1 MRVTPRTEPG
11 TEPQALSRAP
21 RIFLVAA
28 EPSGDALAGDLI
40 DALRALNPDVEIAGV
55 GGPEMAR
62 RGAVSPFDISELSV
76 FGLFDGLKI
85 INLVHQRAEETA
97 AAAAAFQADSVVLID
112 SWGFM
117 LRAAWKLRQ
126 HLPDVPLVKYVAPQ
140 VFAARRERAKV
151 AADTFDHLLAIHPF
165 DAPYFTAHGM
175 DVTFVGNPA
184 LERDLSGDGAAFRA
198 RHGVSPDERLL
209 LVLFGSRKSELSRLF
224 PRFAQA
230 TAQLKATR
238 PDLKLV
244 TTLAPAIADQARA
257 LIAAEPGLADL
268 IITDGS
274 ERLDAFNAA
283 DAALA
288 CSGTVTLE
296 LARLGVPTVAAYR
309 LGWLAWAAARFFLMK
324 SKYISLANIAA
335 DEMLIPEF
343 IQTQCRGDRL
353 ADSLGALLDDP
364 DQRADLSR
372 RLIAITDHMRGEGG
386 SPACNAADAVLKLAQ
401 A

>member
-1 MRVTPRTEPG
+1 MTE
-11 TEPQALSRAP
+11 TLTANTDLARAP

-40 DALRALNPDVEIAGV
+40 DALRVLRPDVEIAGV
-55 GGPEMAR
+55 GGPEMAK

-85 INLVHQRAEETA
+85 INLVHQRAQETA
-97 AAAAAFQADSVVLID
+97 DAAKAFGADAVVLID

-117 LRAAWKLRQ
+117 LRAAWKLREA
-126 HLPDVPLVKYVAPQ
+126 LPDVPLIKYVAPQ

-165 DAPYFTAHGM
+165 DAPYFTEHGM
-175 DVTFVGNPA
+175 DVSFVGNPA
-184 LERDLSGDGAAFRA
+184 LERDLSGDGPAFRA
-198 RHGVSPDERLL
+198 RHGVSPEDPLL
-209 LVLFGSRKSELSRLF
+209 LVLFGSRASELTRLF
-224 PRFAQA
+224 PRFADA
-230 TAQLKATR
+230 ARRLKAER

-244 TTLAPAIADQARA
+244 TPLAPSIAAQAREM
-257 LIAAEPGLADL
+257 IKAEPAFEDL
-268 IITDGS
+268 IIVDGE
-274 ERLDAFNAA
+274 ERKDAFHAA
-283 DAALA
+283 DVALA

-335 DEMLIPEF
+335 DEMLIPEHV
-343 IQTQCRGDRL
+343 QTQCRGDVL
-353 ADSLGALLDDP
+353 AHSVGALLDDP
-364 DQRADLSR
+364 ERRSEISAKLRAV
-372 RLIAITDHMRGEGG
+372 TDHMRGEGG
-386 SPACNAADAVLKLAQ
+386 SPSANASAAVLSLI
-401 A
+401 

>member
-1 MRVTPRTEPG
+1 MGKRMS
-11 TEPQALSRAP
+11 QATDLEGVKQRAP

-40 DALRALNPDVEIAGV
+40 DALRALRPDVEIAGV

-85 INLVHQRAEETA
+85 INLVHQRAQETA
-97 AAAAAFQADSVVLID
+97 DAAKAFQADAVVLID

-117 LRAAWKLRQ
+117 LRAAWKLREA
-126 HLPDVPLVKYVAPQ
+126 LPDTPLIKYVAPQ

-151 AADTFDHLLAIHPF
+151 AAETFDHLLAIHPF
-165 DAPYFTAHGM
+165 DAPYFTEHGM

-184 LERDLSGDGAAFRA
+184 LERDLSGDGSAFRA
-198 RHGVSPDERLL
+198 RHDVAKTDQLL
-209 LVLFGSRKSELSRLF
+209 LVLFGSRKSELTRLF
-224 PRFAQA
+224 PRFADA
-230 TAQLKATR
+230 VKRLKAER
-238 PDLKLV
+238 PGLRIV
-244 TTLAPAIADQARA
+244 TPLAPSIATQAREM
-257 LIAAEPGLADL
+257 IAAEPAFADL
-268 IITDGS
+268 IIVDS
-274 ERLDAFNAA
+274 DERRDAFHAA
-283 DAALA
+283 DTALA

-335 DEMLIPEF
+335 DEMLIPEHV
-343 IQTQCRGDRL
+343 QTQCRGDVL
-353 ADSLGALLDDP
+353 ATSVGALLDAP
-364 DQRADLSR
+364 DRRKALSD
-372 RLIAITDHMRGEGG
+372 RLRSITDHMRGAGG
-386 SPACNAADAVLKLAQ
+386 SPSRNAAQAVLKVTDR
-401 A
+401 

>member
-1 MRVTPRTEPG
+1 MTEPLTVK
-11 TEPQALSRAP
+11 TELARAP

-40 DALRALNPDVEIAGV
+40 DALRAQRPDVDIAGV
-55 GGPEMAR
+55 GGPEMAK

-85 INLVHQRAEETA
+85 INLVHQRAQETA
-97 AAAAAFQADSVVLID
+97 DAAKAFGADAVVLID

-117 LRAAWKLRQ
+117 LRAAWKLREA
-126 HLPDVPLVKYVAPQ
+126 LPGVPLIKYVAPQ

-165 DAPYFTAHGM
+165 DAPYFTEHGM
-175 DVTFVGNPA
+175 DVSFVGNPA

-198 RHGVSPDERLL
+198 RHGVSPEDPLL
-209 LVLFGSRKSELSRLF
+209 LVLFGSRMSELTRLF
-224 PRFAQA
+224 PRFADA
-230 TAQLKATR
+230 ARRLKAER
-238 PDLKLV
+238 PNLRLV
-244 TTLAPAIADQARA
+244 TPLAPSIAGKAREM
-257 LIAAEPGLADL
+257 IKAEPAFDNL
-268 IITDGS
+268 IIVDGE
-274 ERLDAFNAA
+274 ERRDAFHAA
-283 DAALA
+283 DVALA

-335 DEMLIPEF
+335 DEMLIPEHV
-343 IQTQCRGDRL
+343 QTQCRGDVL
-353 ADSLGALLDDP
+353 ADSVAALLDDP
-364 DQRADLSR
+364 ARRSDLSAKLR
-372 RLIAITDHMRGEGG
+372 AVTDHMRGEGG
-386 SPACNAADAVLKLAQ
+386 SPSANAAAAVLSLI
-401 A
+401 

>member
-1 MRVTPRTEPG
+1 MTDTLEAHSVTT
-11 TEPQALSRAP
+11 RAP

-40 DALRALNPDVEIAGV
+40 DALRTLRPDVEIAGV
-55 GGPEMAR
+55 GGPEMAK

-85 INLVHQRAEETA
+85 INLVHQRAQETA
-97 AAAAAFQADSVVLID
+97 DAAKAFEADAVVLID

-117 LRAAWKLRQ
+117 LRAAWKLREA
-126 HLPDVPLVKYVAPQ
+126 LPDTPLIKYVAPQ

-165 DAPYFTAHGM
+165 DAPYFTEHGM

-184 LERDLSGDGAAFRA
+184 LERDLSGDGPGFRA
-198 RHGVSPDERLL
+198 RHGVAAEDQLL
-209 LVLFGSRKSELSRLF
+209 LILFGSRKSELTRLF
-224 PRFAQA
+224 PRFAEA
-230 TAQLKATR
+230 VKRLKAER
-238 PDLKLV
+238 PGLKFV
-244 TTLAPAIADQARA
+244 TPLASSIAAQAREM
-257 LIAAEPGLADL
+257 IEAEPAFDDL
-268 IITDGS
+268 IVVES
-274 ERLDAFNAA
+274 NERRDSFHAA

-335 DEMLIPEF
+335 DEMLIPEHV
-343 IQTQCRGDRL
+343 QTQCRGDVL
-353 ADSLGALLDDP
+353 ADSVGALLDDP
-364 DQRADLSR
+364 ERRSDTSR
-372 RLIAITDHMRGEGG
+372 RLVQITDHMRGEGG
-386 SPACNAADAVLKLAQ
+386 SPSANAAEAILRLVSR
-401 A
+401 

>member
-1 MRVTPRTEPG
+1 MTE
-11 TEPQALSRAP
+11 TLTANTDLARAP

-40 DALRALNPDVEIAGV
+40 DALRALRPDVEIAGV
-55 GGPEMAR
+55 GGPEMAK

-85 INLVHQRAEETA
+85 INLVHQRAQETA
-97 AAAAAFQADSVVLID
+97 DAAKVFEADAVVLID

-117 LRAAWKLRQ
+117 LRAAWKLREA
-126 HLPDVPLVKYVAPQ
+126 LPGVPLIKYVAPQ

-165 DAPYFTAHGM
+165 DAPYFTEHGM
-175 DVTFVGNPA
+175 DVSFVGNPA
-184 LERDLSGDGAAFRA
+184 LERDLSGDGPAFRA
-198 RHGVSPDERLL
+198 RHGVSPEDPLL
-209 LVLFGSRKSELSRLF
+209 LVLFGSRASELTRLF
-224 PRFAQA
+224 PRFADA
-230 TAQLKATR
+230 ARRLKAER

-244 TTLAPAIADQARA
+244 TPLASSIAEQARA
-257 LIAAEPGLADL
+257 MIKAEPAFDDL
-268 IITDGS
+268 IIVDGE
-274 ERLDAFNAA
+274 ERKDAFHAA
-283 DAALA
+283 DVALA

-335 DEMLIPEF
+335 DEMLIPEHV
-343 IQTQCRGDRL
+343 QTQCRGDVL
-353 ADSLGALLDDP
+353 AHSVGALLDDP
-364 DQRADLSR
+364 ERRSDISAKLRAV
-372 RLIAITDHMRGEGG
+372 TDHMRGEGG
-386 SPACNAADAVLKLAQ
+386 SPSANAAAAVLSLI
-401 A
+401 

>member
-1 MRVTPRTEPG
+1 MTEPLTVK
-11 TEPQALSRAP
+11 TELARAP

-40 DALRALNPDVEIAGV
+40 DALRALRPDVDIAGV
-55 GGPEMAR
+55 GGPEMAK

-85 INLVHQRAEETA
+85 INLVHQRAQETA
-97 AAAAAFQADSVVLID
+97 DAAKAFGADAVVLID

-117 LRAAWKLRQ
+117 LRAAWKLREA
-126 HLPDVPLVKYVAPQ
+126 LPGVPLIKYVAPQ

-165 DAPYFTAHGM
+165 DAPYFTEHGM
-175 DVTFVGNPA
+175 DVSFVGNPA

-198 RHGVSPDERLL
+198 RHGVSPEDPLL
-209 LVLFGSRKSELSRLF
+209 LVLFGSRMSELTRLF
-224 PRFAQA
+224 PRFADA
-230 TAQLKATR
+230 ARRLKAER
-238 PDLKLV
+238 PKLRLI
-244 TTLAPAIADQARA
+244 TPLAPSIADKAREM
-257 LIAAEPGLADL
+257 IKAEPAFDNLL
-268 IITDGS
+268 IVDGE
-274 ERLDAFNAA
+274 ERRDAFHAA
-283 DAALA
+283 DVALA

-335 DEMLIPEF
+335 DEMLIPEHV
-343 IQTQCRGDRL
+343 QTQCRGDVL
-353 ADSLGALLDDP
+353 ADSVAALLDDP
-364 DQRADLSR
+364 ARRSDLSAKLR
-372 RLIAITDHMRGEGG
+372 AVTDHMRGEGG
-386 SPACNAADAVLKLAQ
+386 SPSANAAAAVLSLI
-401 A
+401 